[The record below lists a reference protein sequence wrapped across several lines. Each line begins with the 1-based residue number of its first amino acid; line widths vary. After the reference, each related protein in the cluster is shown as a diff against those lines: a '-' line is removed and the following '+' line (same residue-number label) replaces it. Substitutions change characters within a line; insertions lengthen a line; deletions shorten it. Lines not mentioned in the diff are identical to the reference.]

1 MTMAIVTH
9 PSCRLH
15 DMGDDHPEQPARLGA
30 IHDALLASGLDFTV
44 RHVDAPTVT
53 REQLLRVHD
62 PEYLDLIETVS
73 PTTGLKPLDDDTLM
87 NPHSLEAAR
96 HAAGAVIKAVDLVM
110 NDDIDKV
117 FCNVRPPGHHAGHDH
132 AGGFCIYNN
141 VAAGAAYALDAYG
154 LERIA
159 IVDFDVHHGNGTQD
173 IFEGDPR
180 VLFCSSFQHPY
191 YPFSGDEA
199 TADNVINIPLPAGT
213 GGEDFRRAVEAR
225 WLAPLDAF
233 RPQLVMLSAGFDAHA
248 ADPMAQFRLR
258 EADFAWI
265 TDQARELALRH
276 ADGRVVSVL
285 EGGYDLPALGRS
297 VAAHLDSLLGFK

>member
-9 PSCRLH
+9 ASCRLH
-15 DMGDDHPEQPARLGA
+15 DMGDEHPEQPARLGA

-44 RHVDAPTVT
+44 RHVDAPAAT

-62 PEYLDLIETVS
+62 PEYLDLIDAVS

-96 HAAGAVIKAVDLVM
+96 HAAGAVIQAVDLVM

-141 VAAGAAYALDAYG
+141 LAAGAAYALEAYG

-159 IVDFDVHHGNGTQD
+159 IIDFDVHHGNGTQD

-191 YPFSGDEA
+191 YPFSGDEE
-199 TADNVINIPLPAGT
+199 TSTNIINIPLPAGT
-213 GGEDFRRAVEAR
+213 GGEEFRRAVEDR
-225 WLAPLDAF
+225 WLAPLDAH

-276 ADGRVVSVL
+276 ADGRVISVL